1 LTLPGENPR
10 PPEPAGRSRP
20 RGFRRLFRAAGDSAR
35 GFVHALR
42 NEEAFRIEFVLA
54 MLLIPLGLWLGETG
68 VERALLVGTVLAV
81 LIVELINTAI
91 EVTVDRI
98 GTEDNEL
105 SGRAKDLASAA
116 VFICM
121 IVVVTVW
128 AAVLI

>member
-1 LTLPGENPR
+1 
-10 PPEPAGRSRP
+10 
-20 RGFRRLFRAAGDSAR
+20 
-35 GFVHALR
+35 
-42 NEEAFRIEFVLA
+42 VLA